1 MTITVMVDEPVVSP
15 VVAAVGVPVE
25 VPPPSVPRTGL
36 AAVSGPSGPGVRVL
50 SVAPEANGDEPWVV
64 AGVVF
69 KGAPCG
75 TIPAVSTKCDANVTV
90 PSIGLY
96 DAVQGTVAGFSVMVD
111 CDTFNATVDGEFERI
126 AADRLRVLQ
135 WNAFARELWSGAVA
149 QSDGLTEGWLSDG
162 TAVDVTTGLPESAG
176 PGTVLSLTAAA
187 GLLAQAGGECSP
199 GSELVWH
206 VPVQVLES
214 LKGANLLEPTGVVG
228 QWRTASGLLVVGDT
242 GYSGDGSTVDATA
255 TEFST
260 YLTTQVSAVFSKTA
274 LKAADTTYNNTQQRS
289 ADLAFA
295 YGWLCCHFTAR
306 VGLCDECASGGGPSD
321 CQPSVQVETE
331 RDCVGP
337 VEMERSRRIDVP
349 CVGAPVIGPWSAWA
363 PTGETCEVC
372 ETC

>member
-1 MTITVMVDEPVVSP
+1 MTITVPVDEPVVSP
-15 VVAAVGVPVE
+15 VVAAAGVPVL

-50 SVAPEANGDEPWVV
+50 SVAPEPNGDEPWVK

-75 TIPAVSTKCDANVTV
+75 TVPAVSTECDADTVV
-90 PSIGLY
+90 PSIGLF
-96 DAVQGTVAGFSVMVD
+96 DAVQGTVAGFSVLVE
-111 CDTFNATVDGEFERI
+111 CGTFNATVDGEFEAV

-135 WNAFARELWSGAVA
+135 WNAFARELWSGGVA
-149 QSDGLTEGWLSDG
+149 QADGLVEGWLADG

-187 GLLAQAGGECSP
+187 GLLAQAGGSCSP

-228 QWRTASGLLVVGDT
+228 QWRTASGLLVVGDA
-242 GYSGDGSTVDATA
+242 GYSGDGFAVDATA
-255 TEFST
+255 TEFTT

-274 LKAADTTYNNTQQRS
+274 LKAADETYNNTQQRS

-295 YGWLCCHFTAR
+295 FGWLCCHFTAR
-306 VGLCDECASGGGPSD
+306 VGLCDECASGGGPSG
-321 CQPSVQVETE
+321 CQPTAQLETQTRCNGTVQEERVRTVQVPCT
-331 RDCVGP
+331 GP
-337 VEMERSRRIDVP
+337 AVP
-349 CVGAPVIGPWSAWA
+349 GAWGAWTA
-363 PTGETCEVC
+363 TGETCEVC

>member
-1 MTITVMVDEPVVSP
+1 MTEIRVDETGVSP
-15 VVAAVGVPVE
+15 VVAAAGVPVV
-25 VPPPSVPRTGL
+25 VPSPSVPRTGL
-36 AAVSGPSGPGVRVL
+36 AAVAGPSGPGVRVVP
-50 SVAPEANGDEPWVV
+50 SEVDDSGDEPWVV
-64 AGVVF
+64 VGTTF
-69 KGAPCG
+69 ESGPCG
-75 TIPAVSTKCDANVTV
+75 TVDPVSVRCDADVTV
-90 PSIGLY
+90 PSIGLFEF
-96 DAVQGTVAGFSVMVD
+96 VQANVAGVKVLVD
-111 CDTFNATVDGEFERI
+111 CGTFSAKTTGEFEAV

-135 WNAFARELWSGAVA
+135 WNTFTKELWSGGVA
-149 QSDGLTEGWLSDG
+149 QSDGKTEGWLADG

-187 GLLAQAGGECSP
+187 GLLAKAGGSCSP

-214 LKGANLLEPTGVVG
+214 LKGANLLEPTGVFG
-228 QWRTASGLLVVGDT
+228 QWRTASGLLIVGDA
-242 GYSGDGSTVDATA
+242 GYSGDGFSVDATA

-260 YLTTQVSAVFSKTA
+260 YLTTQVSAMFSRTTVDG
-274 LKAADTTYNNTQQRS
+274 ADVPNVNGRKRGAS
-289 ADLAFA
+289 FAFA